1 MANKGGEIYAYLIYG
16 FYILVGIISV
26 IIAWYLV
33 QPNNWKTILLFL
45 LVSWVLVVLIA
56 LLVVGIG
63 AWLFDDI

>member
-16 FYILVGIISV
+16 FYILVGIISA

>member
-16 FYILVGIISV
+16 FYILVGIISA
-26 IIAWYLV
+26 ILAWYLV
-33 QPNNWKTILLFL
+33 QPNNWKTISLFL

>member
-16 FYILVGIISV
+16 FYSLVGIISA

>member
-16 FYILVGIISV
+16 FSILVGIISV

-33 QPNNWKTILLFL
+33 QPNNWKKILLFL

>member
-16 FYILVGIISV
+16 FYIVVGIISA